1 MKKNL
6 PVTDHEVAFSENANI
21 LSTTDL
27 KGQITYV
34 NQDFIQISGFNQ
46 SELLGKSHNIVR
58 HPDMPTDAFRSL
70 WQSVQSGRSW
80 MGLVKNRCKNGD
92 HYWVNAYVTPIIE
105 NGKVVE
111 YQSVR
116 TRPKPE
122 QVARARQLYARLSS
136 GKAFTPRLLS
146 RIPLLWRL
154 LGAGVLVT
162 LITLAL
168 LYSGL
173 TGTGA
178 TVPVV
183 MAALLTSLLSIW
195 IIRPVHQVVEHTRKT
210 ISDDPLARRIYT
222 GRDDEAGQLE
232 FALFRLR
239 SEARAIAGRINAS
252 AEQLDQNAEKL
263 TASVTRSSESLHH
276 QQAET
281 EQIAS
286 AISEMAASIQEVA
299 QHAQMTATSAEG
311 SNTCARNGQTIM
323 TQTREAILSLTDEI
337 ENATSVIDQ
346 LASSSNSINS
356 ILEVITGIAEKTN
369 LLALNAAIEA
379 ARAGEHGRGFAV
391 VAEEVRNLAQR
402 SQESVSEIQTL
413 LASLQQSSRNATEVM
428 RKSQAKAH
436 QTVERAQQ
444 ASEALQEITTTVDRI
459 AEMNT
464 QITSAVEQQLDV
476 SSEIERNVGMI
487 RDVAQSN
494 LDDSQQ
500 TQKSSEELARL
511 SCNLKQLST
520 NFWTIKA

>member
-6 PVTDHEVAFSENANI
+6 PVTDHEVEFSENANI

-34 NQDFIQISGFNQ
+34 NQDFVSISGFNQ

-58 HPDMPTDAFRSL
+58 HPDMPPDAFQAL
-70 WQSVQSGRSW
+70 WQTIQSGRSW
-80 MGLVKNRCKNGD
+80 MGIVKNRCKNGD

-116 TRPKPE
+116 TRPRPE
-122 QVARARQLYARLSS
+122 QVARARQLYTRLSNNQPFRP
-136 GKAFTPRLLS
+136 GLIS
-146 RIPLLWRL
+146 RIPLPWKL
-154 LGAGVLVT
+154 LGSGILVA
-162 LITLAL
+162 LITLSL
-168 LYSGL
+168 FQFGSVN
-173 TGTGA
+173 TD
-178 TVPVV
+178 V
-183 MAALLTSLLSIW
+183 MAPAVISALLTSLLAMW
-195 IIRPVHQVVEHTRKT
+195 IVRPLHQVVEHTRKT

-252 AEQLDQNAEKL
+252 AEQLDQNAENL
-263 TASVTRSSESLHH
+263 TAAVTRSSEGLHH

-286 AISEMAASIQEVA
+286 AISQMAASIQEVA
-299 QHAQMTATSAEG
+299 RHAQMTATSAEG
-311 SNTCARNGQTIM
+311 SNACARNGQTVM
-323 TQTREAILSLTDEI
+323 TQTRDAILSLTDEI

-346 LASSSNSINS
+346 LASSSDSIHS
-356 ILEVITGIAEKTN
+356 ILEVITSIAERTN

-402 SQESVSEIQTL
+402 SQKSVSEIQTL
-413 LASLQQSSRNATEVM
+413 LESLQQSSRNATDVM

-444 ASEALQEITTTVDRI
+444 AFEALQEITTTVDQI
-459 AEMNT
+459 ADMNI
-464 QITSAVEQQLDV
+464 QITSAVEQQLEV

-487 RDVAQSN
+487 RNVAQSN